1 MIAVVKYPY
10 IPSMPPVKKFLQSI
24 QTMGIP
30 EKVNQGTLPQ
40 MGFKSSNDRYIPT
53 ILKFIGF
60 IDSSGV
66 PTEDYKEFRKKE
78 VSKSVM
84 ANALKRA
91 YADLFKLYPDA
102 NNKDFQPLRDFFSGT
117 TKAGENVLGL
127 TVQTFKTLC
136 EFAYF
141 GAVPITVKPQTQTPS
156 QTQPTPQPLVQ
167 LPITREGGVN
177 INVNIRFELPMTKD
191 PDVYDKIFESLK
203 RHLLTPSSKT
213 D

>member
-1 MIAVVKYPY
+1 VIVVVKYPY
-10 IPSMPPVKKFLQSI
+10 IPSMPPIKRFLQSI

-30 EKVNQGTLPQ
+30 EKVNQNTLPQ
-40 MGFKSSNDRYIPT
+40 MGFKSSNDRYIPS

-84 ANALKRA
+84 ANALRRT
-91 YADLFKLYPDA
+91 YADLFILYPDA

-117 TKAGENVLGL
+117 TKAGEHALGL

-136 EFAYF
+136 EFADF
-141 GAVPITVKPQTQTPS
+141 GAVPAQVEPQ
-156 QTQPTPQPLVQ
+156 QTQPTPKPLVQ

-177 INVNIRFELPMTKD
+177 INVNIRFELPITKD
-191 PDVYDKIFESLK
+191 PDIYDKIFESLK
-203 RHLLTPSSKT
+203 KHLLAPSSKT